1 MQKIEKNDF
10 AFHKEKLDRIQ
21 QQTGTKRGAPLI
33 RHTHIYHDAREKLG
47 LSIIE
52 YCVAS
57 IVRSYEGGKD
67 SRENYGWVFAS
78 KETIARCL
86 SINKR
91 TVERAINILLEKSLL
106 EKHSI
111 TKYLRTT
118 EQWIKEIDYWKES
131 SKKKV

>member
-1 MQKIEKNDF
+1 MQKLNFENQINRVKT
-10 AFHKEKLDRIQ
+10 IQ
-21 QQTGTKRGAPLI
+21 EQASQKRNSGLI
-33 RHTHIYHDAREKLG
+33 RHTHIYHEARDKFG

-86 SINKR
+86 SVNKR
-91 TVERAINILLEKSLL
+91 TVERAINVLLQKTLL
-106 EKHSI
+106 EKHST

-118 EQWIKEIDYWKES
+118 EQWIKEIDYWRES
-131 SKKKV
+131 SKKKG

>member
-1 MQKIEKNDF
+1 MQQIDF
-10 AFHKEKLDRIQ
+10 EQRKKKLTEIQ
-21 QQTGTKRGAPLI
+21 QQTETKRGTPLI

-86 SINKR
+86 SVNKR
-91 TVERAINILLEKSLL
+91 TVERAINVLLQKILL

-131 SKKKV
+131 SKKKG

>member
-1 MQKIEKNDF
+1 MQPIDF
-10 AFHKEKLDRIQ
+10 EQRKKKVTEIQ
-21 QQTGTKRGAPLI
+21 RQTETKRGAPLI

-47 LSIIE
+47 LSIID
-52 YCVAS
+52 CVAS
-57 IVRSYEGGKD
+57 TVRSYEGGKD

-86 SINKR
+86 SVNKR
-91 TVERAINILLEKSLL
+91 TVERAINVLLQKTLL

-131 SKKKV
+131 SKKRG

>member
-1 MQKIEKNDF
+1 MQQIDF
-10 AFHKEKLDRIQ
+10 EQRKKKLTEIQ
-21 QQTGTKRGAPLI
+21 QQTETKRGTPLI

-86 SINKR
+86 SVNKR
-91 TVERAINILLEKSLL
+91 TVERAINVLLQKILL
-106 EKHSI
+106 EKHSF

-131 SKKKV
+131 SKKKG

>member
-1 MQKIEKNDF
+1 MQQIDF
-10 AFHKEKLDRIQ
+10 EQRKKKLTEIQ
-21 QQTGTKRGAPLI
+21 QQTETKRSTPLI

-86 SINKR
+86 SVNKR
-91 TVERAINILLEKSLL
+91 TVERAINVLLQKILL

-131 SKKKV
+131 SKKKG

>member
-1 MQKIEKNDF
+1 MQKLNLENQINRLKN
-10 AFHKEKLDRIQ
+10 IQ
-21 QQTGTKRGAPLI
+21 EQTSKKRNSGLI
-33 RHTHIYHDAREKLG
+33 RHTHIYHEARDKLG

-57 IVRSYEGGKD
+57 IVRSYEGGKE

-106 EKHSI
+106 
-111 TKYLRTT
+111 
-118 EQWIKEIDYWKES
+118 D
-131 SKKKV
+131 